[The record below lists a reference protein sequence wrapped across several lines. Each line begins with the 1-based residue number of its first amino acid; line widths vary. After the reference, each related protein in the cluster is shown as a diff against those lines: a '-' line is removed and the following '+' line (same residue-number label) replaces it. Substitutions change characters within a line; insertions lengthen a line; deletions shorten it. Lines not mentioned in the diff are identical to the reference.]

1 MPLAYFD
8 HNATT
13 PLDERVLVA
22 MLPYFCEHFGNPS
35 SRHEYGREARRA
47 VDRAREQVAAA
58 VGAHPTQVLFCS
70 GGSEANNLAIKGG
83 TAYLKPAQVVVSAI
97 EHPCVAKPARD
108 LLERGWTC
116 RTVAVADSGEIAV
129 GDLEAALQTPT
140 GLVCAMLANNEVGVV
155 QNLPEL
161 SEMAHKRGAL
171 IHTDAVQALGKIVID
186 FAALGVDM
194 LSLSA
199 HKAYG
204 PKGVGALVTGRNVD
218 LQAQISGAGHEKGLR
233 AGTEN
238 VPGIVGFGV
247 ACELAA
253 GRIGEFATRTA
264 GLRDDLERGL
274 LGLGAT
280 LFGNAAQRLPNT
292 SFFAF
297 PSIDGET
304 LVMALDAAGY
314 AVASGAACSSGSSRT
329 SATLLAMGVDSEVGR
344 GAVRVSLG
352 KDTTEEQV
360 RGLLRAVEAQT
371 ARMRGLAAMAI

>member
-13 PLDERVLVA
+13 PLDERVLAA
-22 MLPYFCEHFGNPS
+22 MLPYFREHYGNPS
-35 SRHEYGREARRA
+35 SRHEFGREARRA

-83 TAYLKPAQVVVSAI
+83 TAYLKPAQVVISAI
-97 EHPCVAKPARD
+97 EHPCVAKPARE
-108 LLERGWTC
+108 LQERGWTC
-116 RTVAVADSGEIAV
+116 RTLRVDGSGKIEIP
-129 GDLEAALQTPT
+129 DLEAALETPT

-171 IHTDAVQALGKIVID
+171 VHTDAVQALGKTVID
-186 FAALGVDM
+186 FADLGADM

-204 PKGVGALVTGRNVD
+204 PKGVGALVVGRNVD
-218 LQAQISGAGHEKGLR
+218 LQGQISGAGHERGLR

-238 VPGIVGFGV
+238 VPGIVGFGL

-253 GRIGEFATRTA
+253 ARAGEFARHTVV
-264 GLRDDLERGL
+264 LRDELERGL
-274 LGLGAT
+274 HELGAT
-280 LFGNAAQRLPNT
+280 VFGTAAARLSNT
-292 SFFAF
+292 SFIAF
-297 PSIDGET
+297 PGIDGET
-304 LVMALDAAGY
+304 LVMALDSAGF

-329 SATLLAMGVDSEVGR
+329 SATLLAMGVDSELGR

-352 KDTTEEQV
+352 KDTTAEQV
-360 RGLLRAVEAQT
+360 SGLLRAVEAEI
-371 ARMRGLAAMAI
+371 ARMRGLAAMAV